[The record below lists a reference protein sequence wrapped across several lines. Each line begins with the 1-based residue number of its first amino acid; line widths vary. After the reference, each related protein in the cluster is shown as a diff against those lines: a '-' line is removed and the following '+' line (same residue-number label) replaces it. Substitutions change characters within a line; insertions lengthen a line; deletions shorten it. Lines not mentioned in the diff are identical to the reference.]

1 MKQLIFQFP
10 FKTSYNEKDFYVS
23 SNNFEVYKL
32 VETFPKWVSKKINIF
47 GPSRSGKTHLA
58 YILKSKFNF
67 DIINAS
73 NLNKN
78 SLKEIE
84 MKKCLIIDNYHNNID
99 EDTLY
104 SLINNINQSNS
115 FLVINSNE
123 PIKNTNIELLD
134 LKSRFE
140 SFLFLGIDLPTD
152 DLLRAVITKYFSD
165 KQLEI
170 NIKSIEYVVKNI
182 DRSYEK
188 ITNFTKEIDKVSL
201 STGKSIN
208 INLIKSVL
216 NK

>member
-47 GPSRSGKTHLA
+47 GPSGSGKTHLA
-58 YILKSKFNF
+58 YILKSKYNF
-67 DIINAS
+67 DIINAD
-73 NLNKN
+73 NLKKN

-84 MKKCLIIDNYHNNID
+84 MKKCLIIDNYHNNIE

-104 SLINNINQSNS
+104 SLINTINQSNS
-115 FLVINSNE
+115 FLVINSKE
-123 PIKNTNIELLD
+123 PIKNINIKLLD

-216 NK
+216 DK

>member
-1 MKQLIFQFP
+1 
-10 FKTSYNEKDFYVS
+10 
-23 SNNFEVYKL
+23 
-32 VETFPKWVSKKINIF
+32 
-47 GPSRSGKTHLA
+47 
-58 YILKSKFNF
+58 
-67 DIINAS
+67 
-73 NLNKN
+73 
-78 SLKEIE
+78 
-84 MKKCLIIDNYHNNID
+84 MKKCLIIDNYHNNIE

-104 SLINNINQSNS
+104 SLINTINQSNS
-115 FLVINSNE
+115 FLVINSKE
-123 PIKNTNIELLD
+123 PIKNINIKLLD

-170 NIKSIEYVVKNI
+170 NIKSLEYVIKNI